1 MDASWIVVFIFF
13 IIVFVILPQRRRRV
27 TVAHRAAKNMRKKGF
42 AQMEALAKQ
51 FLDKECV
58 IYTVSDTYG
67 DVRGFIREVTDG
79 GPIILQKAV
88 EVKEG
93 DTPETLQR
101 RVMEEAEWQILPK
114 AISLYCE
121 GRLSVEGRIVHIK
134 ESSEEQA

>member
-79 GPIILQKAV
+79 GLLLEGKKGRQIINLEYVSRIQECPPKKA
-88 EVKEG
+88 
-93 DTPETLQR
+93 
-101 RVMEEAEWQILPK
+101 
-114 AISLYCE
+114 
-121 GRLSVEGRIVHIK
+121 
-134 ESSEEQA
+134 